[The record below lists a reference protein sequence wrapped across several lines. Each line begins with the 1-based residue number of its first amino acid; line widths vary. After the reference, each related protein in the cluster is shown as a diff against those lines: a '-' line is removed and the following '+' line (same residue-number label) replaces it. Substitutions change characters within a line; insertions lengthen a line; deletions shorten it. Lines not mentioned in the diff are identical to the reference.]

1 MQGFDARASCGFLDM
16 KPIFADLKM
25 QPRTDV
31 LILFNTG
38 YPRGSGILVTG
49 VWVSLVA
56 NVALEG
62 SGLLNPSPLQNSN
75 QQTVFFSIA
84 AWAALPRGMK

>member
-1 MQGFDARASCGFLDM
+1 M

-25 QPRTDV
+25 QPGTDFV
-31 LILFNTG
+31 ILINTG
-38 YPRGSGILVTG
+38 HPRGSGILVTG
-49 VWVSLVA
+49 VWVSLMG

-62 SGLLNPSPLQNSN
+62 SGLLNPLSLQNSN

-84 AWAALPRGMK
+84 AWAPLPRGMK